1 MKNEMKRF
9 VLTIIALVLFGSLHA
24 QGHYWTPITGNQYN
38 MYVFGVILIDN
49 VEQQSTLLEVGAFC
63 GDECR
68 GSAFAEFFPP
78 TQQYVVTLT
87 ILSNVV
93 SGETI
98 TFRLYDHTTNQILES
113 SNYIGFEDRLS
124 VGEPFNWYQFEFIAP
139 HIDAFHFTTA
149 GQWSNPS
156 NWQGGTLPGADDE
169 VFIDAACTLDQNAI
183 VGALTVTEGHSLTL
197 QSGTTLTVTGELT
210 NTVATG
216 LVINDGAQLVN
227 ASSNVSATVEKD
239 IVAYGPSNPD
249 GWYTIASP
257 MEGMEIE
264 GSGFVTPNFDLYR
277 YDETNLANA
286 EWQNYKANHPD
297 FTTFEAGRGY
307 LYANSNTFSPAFTG
321 TLNATD
327 ITYSLTYTERPDAL
341 SGFNLIGNPFPHQI
355 YKGAGGAIDNAN
367 LASGYYTL
375 TNEGTWHVHTFEDA
389 IQPGQGILVKTAAA
403 IDLNIAKSNAAATAE
418 SGGAKAAA
426 NRLDIIVT
434 GSRGEDRC
442 FAYFSQGIGLDKM
455 ENFVETAPT
464 LWIRDNGRN
473 YAIAHVNGQV
483 ETMDLMLKNKQS
495 GTFTLKFNRNNL
507 SFDYLHL
514 IDHLTGADV
523 DLLQNPVYTFQA
535 NGNEYEARFMLVFRQ
550 NTGIAEDGASA
561 ESATFCFV
569 KDNMLYFSIETEH
582 AKATLTDVLGR
593 VVKSADV
600 NGNGISLADLQAGLY
615 EVRMVNDGAIR
626 TQKVIVNKK

>member
-1 MKNEMKRF
+1 MKMKK
-9 VLTIIALVLFGSLHA
+9 LTLLLISLFIVGMTMA
-24 QGHYWTPITGNQYN
+24 QTHWTSITGNQYN
-38 MYVFGVILIDN
+38 MTVRGIIVIDGETQASN
-49 VEQQSTLLEVGAFC
+49 QLEIGAFC
-63 GDECR
+63 GEECR
-68 GSAFAEFFPP
+68 GSRIAALFPP
-78 TQQYVVTLT
+78 TGEYTVMLT
-87 ILSNVV
+87 IKSNVF

-98 TFRLYDHTTNQILES
+98 TFRIYDHALQQELNLVSESTLEFVANTNAGSMGNWFPFVFTTPES
-113 SNYIGFEDRLS
+113 N
-124 VGEPFNWYQFEFIAP
+124 
-139 HIDAFHFTTA
+139 AFHFTTA

-156 NWQGGTLPGADDE
+156 NWQGGALPGSNDE
-169 VFIDAACTLDQNAI
+169 VFIDASCQLDVDAT
-183 VGALTVTEGHSLTL
+183 VSTLTVTDGYSLTL
-197 QSGTTLTVTGELT
+197 QSGTTLNVTGTLA
-210 NTVATG
+210 NAATDG
-216 LVINDGAQLVN
+216 LFIMDGAQLVN
-227 ASSNVSATVEKD
+227 ASSNVGATVEKN
-239 IVAYGPSNPD
+239 IVAYGTGNPD

-321 TLNATD
+321 TLNAAD
-327 ITYSLTYTERPDAL
+327 VTYPLTCTERPDAFG
-341 SGFNLIGNPFPHQI
+341 GFNLIGNPFPHVI
-355 YKGAGGAIDNAN
+355 YKGAGGAIDNEM

-375 TNEGTWHVHTFEDA
+375 TNEGSWHVHTFDDA
-389 IQPGQGILVKTAAA
+389 VQPGQGILVKTSAATE
-403 IDLNIAKSNAAATAE
+403 LNIVKSNAAATAE

-455 ENFVETAPT
+455 ENFAETAPT

-535 NGNEYEARFMLVFRQ
+535 NGNEYEARFMLVFRH
-550 NTGIAEDGASA
+550 NTGVNENEAENEHFAYCAYGKIHLMEMCQGASLQVIDM
-561 ESATFCFV
+561 T
-569 KDNMLYFSIETEH
+569 
-582 AKATLTDVLGR
+582 GR
-593 VVKSADV
+593 VMVSVD
-600 NGNGISLADLQAGLY
+600 GNTQSIPTIGIPSGIYILRL
-615 EVRMVNDGAIR
+615 VDGDNVR
-626 TQKVIVNKK
+626 TQKLFIH